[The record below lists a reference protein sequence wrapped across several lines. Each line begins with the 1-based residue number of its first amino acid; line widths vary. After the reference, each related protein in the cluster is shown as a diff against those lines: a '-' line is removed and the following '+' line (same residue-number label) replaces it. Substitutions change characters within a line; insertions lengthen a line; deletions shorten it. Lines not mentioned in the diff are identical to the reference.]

1 MPFNAMELRLQGQIR
16 SEAKGLQDA
25 FLKTLGWQGVRKLEQ
40 FAVTNAARAWGKKGG
55 VVANAAPSDHGLL
68 RKSIR
73 GRRSRIT
80 RPGAIVGPMLGGKGA
95 WWARFVIRGA
105 KAHYIPKL
113 TVASLYTQSSF
124 IDHPGVRANPFVDRA
139 IESNYNIGADA
150 FSATIVLLMTDEA
163 KRNQVV
169 GLEAKYKDQKA
180 AYWQSQPWGRNWKNA
195 DYLEPFSATH
205 YMPEGPERVRQIA
218 AGLSLRQQYKSL
230 SAGQASY
237 GVVKKYKRDGIGRI

>member
-1 MPFNAMELRLQGQIR
+1 MPFNALELRLQGQIR
-16 SEAKGLQDA
+16 SEAKALQDA

-55 VVANAAPSDHGLL
+55 PVANAAPSGDGIL

-80 RPGAIVGPMLGGKGA
+80 RPGAVVGPMLGSKGA

-105 KAHYIPKL
+105 EPHYIPKL
-113 TVASLYTQSSF
+113 TVSTLFSQSSF
-124 IDHPGVRANPFVDRA
+124 IDHPGVRPNPFVDRA
-139 IESNYNIGADA
+139 IESNYNVGADA
-150 FSATIVLLMTDEA
+150 FSATIALLMQDEA
-163 KRNQVV
+163 KRNKVL

-180 AYWQSQPWGRNWKNA
+180 AYWQSQPWGRHWKNA
-195 DYLEPFSATH
+195 EWLEPFHASH
-205 YMPEGPERVRQIA
+205 YVPNGPERIRQMA
-218 AGLSLRQQYKSL
+218 AGSNLMREYAALSS
-230 SAGQASY
+230 GQGSY